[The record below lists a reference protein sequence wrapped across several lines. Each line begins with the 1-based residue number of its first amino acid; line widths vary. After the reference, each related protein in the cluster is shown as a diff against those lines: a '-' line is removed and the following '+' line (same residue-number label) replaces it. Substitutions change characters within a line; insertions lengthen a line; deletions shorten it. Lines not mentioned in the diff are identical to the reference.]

1 MQQLIAVFEGRREVR
16 RPTDRMYRLILLV
29 QAQREK
35 VVEYQKELLE
45 FSTEV
50 RPNHNPNPNPNPQT
64 RPTTDTQASIYETGG
79 HGRAGLMSMSG
90 GSAVKG

>member
-50 RPNHNPNPNPNPQT
+50 RPNPNPNLGVTLIPKRGPQRT
-64 RPTTDTQASIYETGG
+64 HKQVSTKLVVTV
-79 HGRAGLMSMSG
+79 GLD
-90 GSAVKG
+90 